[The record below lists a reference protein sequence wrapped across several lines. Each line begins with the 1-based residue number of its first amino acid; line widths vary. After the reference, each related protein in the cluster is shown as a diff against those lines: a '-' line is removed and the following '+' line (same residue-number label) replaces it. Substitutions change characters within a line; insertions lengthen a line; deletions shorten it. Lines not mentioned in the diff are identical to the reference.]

1 MFNIFRDKIGGFP
14 YLRYCK
20 MKKLLFTLTLCIAA
34 LLSNAQQLNPLYDL
48 QKVHFGFSIIGNSAK
63 TKFTTTQKF
72 LDRDTMKVIEGLK
85 FPGFGVG
92 GVVNVRLAEYF
103 DFRTMVNIQ
112 FVERHL
118 DYHFSGGDIEKVKIS
133 STYMEIPVQIKYKS
147 KRHKNTRFYLVA
159 GSTYRYDFAS
169 DIGTERSDTRPIV
182 ALYPNTLSYDLGAG
196 FDFYFEFFKFSP
208 EFRISNG
215 IGNSLVKDPYIF
227 ASSLE
232 RISPKL
238 IQFILHFEG

>member
-1 MFNIFRDKIGGFP
+1 
-14 YLRYCK
+14 
-20 MKKLLFTLTLCIAA
+20 MKKLIFTCIVAA
-34 LLSNAQQLNPLYDL
+34 IGWTTQAQQLNPLYDL

-63 TKFTTTQKF
+63 TKFTTTQNF
-72 LDRDTMKVIEGLK
+72 LDRDTMKIVEGLS

-92 GVVNVRLAEYF
+92 GLVNVRLAEYF

-118 DYHFSGGDIEKVKIS
+118 DYHFSGGAVEKVKIS
-133 STYMEIPVQIKYKS
+133 STYMEIPAQIKYKS
-147 KRHKNTRFYLVA
+147 KRHKNTRFYLI
-159 GSTYRYDFAS
+159 GGMTYRFDFAS
-169 DIGTERSDTRPIV
+169 DIETERSDTKPIV
-182 ALYPNTLSYDLGAG
+182 ALYPNTFSYDLGAG

-215 IGNSLVKDPYIF
+215 LGNSLVKDPYIF

>member
-1 MFNIFRDKIGGFP
+1 
-14 YLRYCK
+14 
-20 MKKLLFTLTLCIAA
+20 MKKLFVILFLGF
-34 LLSNAQQLNPLYDL
+34 LSCSLSAQQLNPLYDL

-63 TKFTTTQKF
+63 TKFTTAQKF
-72 LDRDTMKVIEGLK
+72 LDRDTLKVVEGLK

-92 GVVNVRLAEYF
+92 GLVNVRMTEYL

-118 DYHFSGGDIEKVKIS
+118 DYHFSGGAIEKVRIS

-147 KRHKNTRFYLVA
+147 KRHKNTRFYVLA
-159 GSTYRYDFAS
+159 GGTYRYDFAS
-169 DIGTERSDTRPIV
+169 DIETERSDTKPIV
-182 ALYPNTLSYDLGAG
+182 ALYPNTFSYDLGAG

-208 EFRISNG
+208 EFRMSNG
-215 IGNSLVKDPYIF
+215 LGNSLVKDPYIF

-238 IQFILHFEG
+238 LQFILHFEG

>member
-1 MFNIFRDKIGGFP
+1 
-14 YLRYCK
+14 
-20 MKKLLFTLTLCIAA
+20 MKKLLVITLICVWGFSAK
-34 LLSNAQQLNPLYDL
+34 SQQLNPLYDL

-63 TKFTTTQKF
+63 TKFTTTERF
-72 LDRDTMKVIEGLK
+72 LDRDTLKVVEGLK

-92 GVVNVRLAEYF
+92 GIVNVRLAEYL

-118 DYHFSGGDIEKVKIS
+118 DYHFSGGDIEKVQIS

-147 KRHKNTRFYLVA
+147 KRHKNTRFYVVA
-159 GSTYRYDFAS
+159 GSTFRHDFAS
-169 DIGTERSDTRPIV
+169 DIETERSDTKPIV
-182 ALYPNTLSYDLGAG
+182 ALYPNTFSYDIGAG

-208 EFRISNG
+208 EFRVSNG

>member
-1 MFNIFRDKIGGFP
+1 
-14 YLRYCK
+14 
-20 MKKLLFTLTLCIAA
+20 MKKLVFILFIGF
-34 LLSNAQQLNPLYDL
+34 LSFELSAQQLNPLYDL
-48 QKVHFGFSIIGNSAK
+48 QKIHFGFSIIGNSAK

-72 LDRDTMKVIEGLK
+72 LDRDTLKVVEGLK

-92 GVVNVRLAEYF
+92 GLVNVRLAEYL

-118 DYHFSGGDIEKVKIS
+118 DYHFSGGDIEKVRIS

-147 KRHKNTRFYLVA
+147 KRHKNSRLYLIA
-159 GSTYRYDFAS
+159 GGTYRYDFAS
-169 DIGTERSDTRPIV
+169 DIETERSDTKPIV
-182 ALYPNTLSYDLGAG
+182 ALYPNTFSYDLGAG

-215 IGNSLVKDPYIF
+215 LGNSLVKDPYIF

-238 IQFILHFEG
+238 LQFILHFEG